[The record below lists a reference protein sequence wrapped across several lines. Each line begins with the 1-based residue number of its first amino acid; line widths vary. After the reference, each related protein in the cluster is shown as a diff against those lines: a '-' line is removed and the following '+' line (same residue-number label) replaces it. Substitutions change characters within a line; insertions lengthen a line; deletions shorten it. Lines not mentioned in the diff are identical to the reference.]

1 MSDQVVRHVPKK
13 QPCES
18 QISHVELYKR
28 LVAKGMYNSTKVSN
42 IKAKSQGFLMETN
55 GQELGASG
63 PGTFIG
69 SVYGIVFSAEGG
81 CILTTISYGVFGRVQ
96 LLLQVLHTVWGIAL
110 FCFTCVVRH
119 QQPAR

>member
-1 MSDQVVRHVPKK
+1 MREP
-13 QPCES
+13 
-18 QISHVELYKR
+18 ISHVELYKR

-42 IKAKSQGFLMETN
+42 IKATSQGFLMETN

-63 PGTFIG
+63 PGTFIC
-69 SVYGIVFSAEGG
+69 SVCGIMLSAEGG

-96 LLLQVLHTVWGIAL
+96 LLLQVLHTVWGLAL
-110 FCFTCVVRH
+110 FCCCAVRH